1 MNKCVQKQ
9 NLFMVRILIIIFSIM
24 GILLITS
31 TGNVA
36 FAQSS
41 AANAPP
47 KLTAQQLEKLVAPIA
62 LYPDSLVSQILPAS
76 TLSIQIVEAN
86 RYLQKNG
93 GKVVG
98 NPPSGWDP
106 SIQALLSFPDV
117 IKKMDADLTWTQNLG
132 DAVIFQT
139 DDVIAAVQS
148 FRRKAYDA
156 KNLKT
161 TPQQT
166 VEVQK
171 ETIIIQPADPEV
183 IYVPEYNPEQVIV
196 QQPYAVVSPAPL
208 VGFATGVALTN
219 WAYANSINW
228 YDRNIMVNPAYRYGV
243 ATPYTANA
251 YARGYVR
258 GATSPYAWKPTPVAR
273 ANVRSY
279 NYNPATYKRTN
290 VNNVNRVNVNNVNR
304 TNVNRT
310 NVNNVNRTNVNNVNR
325 NNVNNANRLN
335 NTSRTNRDAFSGMSS
350 GSSARTYSSRGA
362 SSYSGRSS
370 GAVRG
375 GGGRRR

>member
-1 MNKCVQKQ
+1 MNKGMQKQ
-9 NLFMVRILIIIFSIM
+9 NLFMVQILIIVFCIM
-24 GILLITS
+24 GILLINS
-31 TGNVA
+31 IANVA
-36 FAQSS
+36 LAQSS

-62 LYPDSLVSQILPAS
+62 LYPDSLVAQILPAS

-98 NPPSGWDP
+98 KPPGNWDP

-132 DAVIFQT
+132 DAVILQT

-196 QQPYAVVSPAPL
+196 QQPYTVVAPAPII
-208 VGFATGVALTN
+208 GFATGVALTN

-273 ANVRSY
+273 ANVSRY
-279 NYNPATYKRTN
+279 NYNPASYKRTN

-304 TNVNRT
+304 T
-310 NVNNVNRTNVNNVNR
+310 NVNRTNVNNVNR

-335 NTSRTNRDAFSGMSS
+335 NTSRTNRDAFSGISS
-350 GSSARTYSSRGA
+350 GSSARTYSSRGS
-362 SSYSGRSS
+362 SSYSGRSG
-370 GAVRG
+370 GAARG